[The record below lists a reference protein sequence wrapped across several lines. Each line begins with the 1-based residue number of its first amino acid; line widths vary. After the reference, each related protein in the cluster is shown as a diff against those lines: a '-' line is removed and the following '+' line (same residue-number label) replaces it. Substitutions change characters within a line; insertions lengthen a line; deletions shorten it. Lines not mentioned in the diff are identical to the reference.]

1 MPLVDH
7 SLAEPLEVMPLL
19 EGLDDPKERV
29 RFPQGGISTDGENLA
44 FVALPA
50 AFALGRAEVPL
61 YLLRVHHSAKFPHLS
76 GWAKLACHYDR
87 LMRVRVEFGQAEVF
101 IVLCPCG
108 KGGMTQFSAH

>member
-1 MPLVDH
+1 MSLVDH
-7 SLAEPLEVMPLL
+7 CGAEPLEVMPLL

-61 YLLRVHHSAKFPHLS
+61 YLLRVHHFAEAPHL
-76 GWAKLACHYDR
+76 GGGAKLARHYER
-87 LMRVRVEFGQAEVF
+87 LVRVRVEFGQAEVF
-101 IVLCPCG
+101 VVSCPCSE
-108 KGGMTQFSAH
+108 GGMA